1 MPPPTTFPSAPGP
14 EFIYEEELDFLT
26 IISEL
31 EGQQEQRR
39 NKRTIPRR
47 KFRLLWKVLVT
58 ADIDIL
64 FNFFIARK
72 GAFEAFNFVNLNDSV
87 TYIVRFELDTASKQ
101 RFSGALFSTGLVMIE
116 VNDPT

>member
-1 MPPPTTFPSAPGP
+1 MPPPTTFPSSPGP

-39 NKRTIPRR
+39 SKRSFPRR
-47 KFRLLWKVLVT
+47 TFRLLWKVLSSAEV
-58 ADIDIL
+58 DIL
-64 FNFFIARK
+64 FDFYIARK
-72 GAFEAFNFVNLNDSV
+72 GSFEAFNFVNLNDSV
-87 TYIVRFELDTASKQ
+87 TFIVRFELDKMSKQ
-101 RFSGALFSTGLVMIE
+101 RFSGALFSTGLTLLE